1 MTVALGRGGI
11 MKKEDFRCPG
21 QNTMFWK
28 PGDIYDV
35 SCPNCGKP
43 VEFWKDDAKRTCTCG
58 HRFLN
63 PKRDI
68 GCLEWCKY
76 AETCMPE
83 MFKGEN
89 LQAFYRDRLL
99 AAAKKE
105 LTPDDKLVAKALD
118 VLEVAEELISAERGE
133 PKVIIASILLHELL
147 GAQDDRAAVIRK
159 ILADVKTEDEVID
172 KVCNIIQGTPEET
185 GAGNVNLEIV
195 SDAQNMVR
203 LRERKGLLE
212 KTALERLIEAK
223 LATQT
228 AQQLAR
234 ERFL

>member
-1 MTVALGRGGI
+1 

-99 AAAKKE
+99 AAAKRA
-105 LTPDDKLVAKALD
+105 LTPDDKLVEKALD
-118 VLEVAEELISAERGE
+118 VLEVAEDLISAERGE
-133 PKVIIASILLHELL
+133 PKVIIASLLLHELL
-147 GAQDDRAAVIRK
+147 GAQDDRAAMTRK
-159 ILADVKTEDEVID
+159 ILADVSTEDEVID
-172 KVCNIIQGTPEET
+172 KVCDIIQGTPEET
-185 GAGNVNLEIV
+185 GAGNVNLQIV

-203 LRERKGLLE
+203 LRERKALLE
-212 KTALERLIEAK
+212 KTALERLIETK
-223 LATQT
+223 LATKT

-234 ERFL
+234 ERLLQP

>member
-1 MTVALGRGGI
+1 

-58 HRFLN
+58 HRFVN

-99 AAAKKE
+99 AAAKKA
-105 LTPDDKLVAKALD
+105 LTPDDKLVEKALD
-118 VLEVAEELISAERGE
+118 VLEVAEDLISAEGGE
-133 PKVIIASILLHELL
+133 PKVIIASLLLHELL
-147 GAQDDRAAVIRK
+147 GAQDERAAMTRK
-159 ILADVKTEDEVID
+159 ILAEVNTEDEVID
-172 KVCNIIQGTPEET
+172 KVCDIIQGTLEET
-185 GAGNVNLEIV
+185 GAGTVNLRIV

-203 LRERKGLLE
+203 LRERKALLE
-212 KTALERLIEAK
+212 KTALERLIETK
-223 LATQT
+223 LATKT
-228 AQQLAR
+228 AQLLAR
-234 ERFL
+234 ERLL

>member
-1 MTVALGRGGI
+1 

-35 SCPNCGKP
+35 CCPNCGRP

-89 LQAFYRDRLL
+89 LKAFYRDRLL
-99 AAAKKE
+99 AAAKKA
-105 LTPDDKLVAKALD
+105 LTPDDKLVEKALE
-118 VLEVAEELISAERGE
+118 VLEVAEDLISAEEGE
-133 PKVIIASILLHELL
+133 PKVIIASLLLHELL
-147 GAQDDRAAVIRK
+147 GAQNDGAAMTRK
-159 ILADVKTEDEVID
+159 ILADVGTEDEVID
-172 KVCNIIQGTPEET
+172 KVCDIIQGTPEET
-185 GAGNVNLEIV
+185 GAGNVNLQIV
-195 SDAQNMVR
+195 TDAQNMVR
-203 LRERKGLLE
+203 LKERKALLE
-212 KTALERLIEAK
+212 KTALERLIETK

-228 AQQLAR
+228 ARKLAR
-234 ERFL
+234 ERLL

>member
-1 MTVALGRGGI
+1 

-28 PGDIYDV
+28 PGDIFDV

-99 AAAKKE
+99 AAAKKA
-105 LTPDDKLVAKALD
+105 LTPEDKLVEKALD
-118 VLEVAEELISAERGE
+118 VLEFAEDLISAEGGE
-133 PKVIIASILLHELL
+133 PKVIIASVLLHELL
-147 GAQDDRAAVIRK
+147 GAQNDRAAMTRK
-159 ILADVKTEDEVID
+159 ILAEVNTEDEVMD
-172 KVCNIIQGTPEET
+172 KVCDIIQGAPEGP
-185 GAGNVNLEIV
+185 GAGDLNLQIV
-195 SDAQNMVR
+195 ADAQNMVR
-203 LRERKGLLE
+203 LRERKALLE
-212 KTALERLIEAK
+212 KTALERLIETK
-223 LATQT
+223 LATKT
-228 AQQLAR
+228 ARQLAR
-234 ERFL
+234 QRLL

>member
-1 MTVALGRGGI
+1 
-11 MKKEDFRCPG
+11 
-21 QNTMFWK
+21 MFWK

-89 LQAFYRDRLL
+89 LKAFYRDRLL
-99 AAAKKE
+99 AAAKKA
-105 LTPDDKLVAKALD
+105 LAPDDKLVEKALE
-118 VLEVAEELISAERGE
+118 VLEAAEDLISEEGGD
-133 PKVIIASILLHELL
+133 PKVIIASVLLHELL
-147 GAQDDRAAVIRK
+147 GTQDDRAALTRK
-159 ILADVKTEDEVID
+159 VLADVGTEDEVID
-172 KVCNIIQGTPEET
+172 KVCEIIQGTLDET
-185 GAGNVNLEIV
+185 RAGNVNLQIL
-195 SDAQNMVR
+195 SDAENTVR
-203 LRERKGLLE
+203 LRERKALLE
-212 KTALERLIEAK
+212 KTALERLIETK

-228 AQQLAR
+228 ARKLAR
-234 ERFL
+234 ERLL

>member
-1 MTVALGRGGI
+1 

-89 LQAFYRDRLL
+89 LKAFYRDRLL
-99 AAAKKE
+99 AAAKKA
-105 LTPDDKLVAKALD
+105 LRPDDKLVEKALE
-118 VLEVAEELISAERGE
+118 VLEVAEDLISEEGGE
-133 PKVIIASILLHELL
+133 PKVIIASALLDELV
-147 GAQDDRAAVIRK
+147 GAQDDRAVTTRK
-159 ILADVKTEDEVID
+159 ILADVGTEDEVID
-172 KVCNIIQGTPEET
+172 KVCEIIQGTLDET
-185 GAGNVNLEIV
+185 RAGNVNLQIV
-195 SDAQNMVR
+195 SDAQNTVR
-203 LRERKGLLE
+203 LRERKALLE
-212 KTALERLIEAK
+212 KTALERLIETK

-228 AQQLAR
+228 ARQLAR
-234 ERFL
+234 ERLL

>member
-1 MTVALGRGGI
+1 

-89 LQAFYRDRLL
+89 LKAFYRDRLL
-99 AAAKKE
+99 AAAKKA
-105 LTPDDKLVAKALD
+105 LTPDDKLVDKALE
-118 VLEVAEELISAERGE
+118 VLEVAEDLVSAEGGE
-133 PKVIIASILLHELL
+133 PKVVIASVLLHELL
-147 GAQDDRAAVIRK
+147 DGQEERTAMTRK
-159 ILADVKTEDEVID
+159 ILADVGTEDEVID
-172 KVCNIIQGTPEET
+172 KVCDIIRGAPEET
-185 GAGNVNLEIV
+185 GAGTVNLQIV

-203 LRERKGLLE
+203 LRERKALLE
-212 KTALERLIEAK
+212 KTALERLIESK

-228 AQQLAR
+228 ARKLAR
-234 ERFL
+234 ERLLQP

>member
-1 MTVALGRGGI
+1 

-99 AAAKKE
+99 AAAKRA
-105 LTPDDKLVAKALD
+105 LTPDDKLVEKALD
-118 VLEVAEELISAERGE
+118 VLEVAEDLISAERGE
-133 PKVIIASILLHELL
+133 PKVIIASLLLHELL
-147 GAQDDRAAVIRK
+147 GAQDDRAAMTRK
-159 ILADVKTEDEVID
+159 ILADVGTEDEVID
-172 KVCNIIQGTPEET
+172 KVCDIIQGTPEET
-185 GAGNVNLEIV
+185 GAGNVNLQIV

-203 LRERKGLLE
+203 LRERKALLE
-212 KTALERLIEAK
+212 KTALERLIETK
-223 LATQT
+223 LATKT

-234 ERFL
+234 ERLLQP

>member
-1 MTVALGRGGI
+1 

-21 QNTMFWK
+21 QNSMFWK

-99 AAAKKE
+99 AAAKRA
-105 LTPDDKLVAKALD
+105 LTPDDKLVEKALD
-118 VLEVAEELISAERGE
+118 VLEVAEDLISAERGE
-133 PKVIIASILLHELL
+133 PKVIIASLLLHELL
-147 GAQDDRAAVIRK
+147 GAQDDRAAMTRK
-159 ILADVKTEDEVID
+159 ILADVGTEDEVID
-172 KVCNIIQGTPEET
+172 KVCDIIQGRPEET
-185 GAGNVNLEIV
+185 GAGNVNLQIV

-203 LRERKGLLE
+203 LRERKALLE
-212 KTALERLIEAK
+212 KTALERLIETK
-223 LATQT
+223 LATKT

-234 ERFL
+234 ERLLQP

>member
-1 MTVALGRGGI
+1 

-63 PKRDI
+63 PKRDM

-76 AETCMPE
+76 AEKCMPD
-83 MFKGEN
+83 MLKGEN
-89 LQAFYRDRLL
+89 LRAFYRDRLL
-99 AAAKKE
+99 AAAKQA
-105 LTPDDKLVAKALD
+105 LTPDDKLVEKALQ
-118 VLEVAEELISAERGE
+118 VLEVAEDLISAERGE
-133 PKVIIASILLHELL
+133 PKVVIASALLYELL
-147 GAQDDRAAVIRK
+147 GAQDERAAMTRK
-159 ILADVKTEDEVID
+159 ILADVGTEDEVID
-172 KVCNIIQGTPEET
+172 KVCTIIHGTPEET
-185 GAGNVNLEIV
+185 GAGNVNLQIV

-203 LRERKGLLE
+203 LRERKALLE
-212 KTALERLIEAK
+212 KTALERLIETK

-228 AQQLAR
+228 ARQLAR
-234 ERFL
+234 ERFLQP